1 MGISINQS
9 IIAGYTSAITIV
21 HLETQNN
28 YKLKVK
34 SSIIKQ
40 VKFLKVVLCSVIRM
54 SYVFKL
60 VENSS
65 ENY

>member
-1 MGISINQS
+1 MVETLDS
-9 IIAGYTSAITIV
+9 IIVGYTSAITIV
-21 HLETQNN
+21 HRETQNN

-40 VKFLKVVLCSVIRM
+40 VTFLKVVLCSDIRM
-54 SYVFKL
+54 SYVLKL

-65 ENY
+65 KNY